1 MDFKSIVVYF
11 TSISLHF
18 TLSVQIKVVSI
29 NCSPKVLIWG
39 LRVSVLIGNFVAG
52 LKKVAEKGFYKSVPE
67 CIIGGVY
74 KLLESDCD

>member
-29 NCSPKVLIWG
+29 NCSPKVPIWG

-52 LKKVAEKGFYKSVPE
+52 LKKSCGKRV
-67 CIIGGVY
+67 
-74 KLLESDCD
+74 